1 MKPEAALHRAT
12 ANFLRAALKPPTVW
26 STVPSGG
33 GGRVR
38 GAQLKAMG
46 LAKGLPDILVVHPAL
61 SPGYSLVVGLELKAR
76 RGRLSPEQVAMQAAF
91 GRAGGWYF
99 VCRSLEDVEA
109 ALWEAQVPLHA
120 SVMGRAA

>member
-1 MKPEAALHRAT
+1 MKPEAALHRAV
-12 ANFLRAALKPPTVW
+12 AGFLRAALKPPTIF
-26 STVPSGG
+26 TTFPAGG

-46 LAKGLPDILVVHPAL
+46 LAKGFPDLIVVHPAL
-61 SPGYSLVVGLELKAR
+61 HPGFSLVVGLELKAG
-76 RGRLSPEQVAMQAAF
+76 RGRLSPEQVAMRGAF
-91 GRAGGWYF
+91 GRAGAFYF
-99 VCRSLEDVEA
+99 VCRSVEDVEA